1 MKIFRAASTLTI
13 ALLLAM
19 HSMAQDNTWPK
30 TITTNDGTLIKIYQ
44 PQPESFDGNTLK
56 ARSVISILD
65 KDSTEPLFGT
75 FWAISTVQTDKVNR
89 YVSLVSVRVPNLRF
103 ASEVEPDKISY
114 IKKVLESRLP
124 SATGDIS
131 LDAITTS
138 LDMDVEQ
145 KKLSKNLN
153 NTAPDILYASQPSI
167 LVTIDGEPKLQR
179 NKEWNLDAVVN
190 TPFTIVK
197 ANNGSFYLYGQK
209 HWYTSANATG
219 PYSDA
224 GTNVPANVQQV
235 ANTINNS
242 ENNDPGYTSD
252 DSIVPPGDVVSNI
265 IVTTKPAELLQ
276 TDGEPQFS
284 SLDGTQ
290 LQFITNTD
298 NDIFKYQP
306 DGQYY
311 VLLSGRWYKSGS
323 LNGPWDYVA
332 ANSLPADFAKIPEGS
347 QKDDVLANV
356 AGTQAAREAV
366 MDAQI
371 PQTAKVDRRNA
382 QADVTYDGEP
392 QFDDISGT
400 DMQYAINTQSP
411 VIRFRGT
418 YYAVDKGV
426 WFESFSPNGPWT
438 VCIERPSEVDI
449 IPPSS
454 PVYNVKYVYIYDAT
468 PDWVYTGYTPG
479 YLNTYIYNGTVVY
492 GTGFYY
498 RPWYGTYYYPRPYT
512 WGFGVS
518 YNPWEGYSLGWG
530 YGYGWFN
537 TGISVNYWRG
547 GWWGPS
553 VYRPPYQWG
562 GDYRRGGG
570 FYNNR
575 VMSYRDARVYNTN
588 IYNYRRNVVT
598 VNRVSNTT
606 RGGFRPNIPNNGVNR
621 RPVGGNV
628 YSDRQGNVYERNP
641 QGGWQQRQNRQWTPV
656 DNNRV
661 PVLEQQNQRRI
672 RGDARTQT
680 FETNRANAPQLPQP
694 GQRPVPQPRQQ
705 QTPVQQRPTP
715 VQPQQRPVPAQRPV
729 SQPTPRPA
737 PQNPPQR
744 PVRHN

>member
-1 MKIFRAASTLTI
+1 MNILRAASTLTF
-13 ALLLAM
+13 ALLLLAM
-19 HSMAQDNTWPK
+19 RSMAQDNTWPK
-30 TITTNDGTLIKIYQ
+30 SITAGDGTLIKIYQ

-103 ASEVEPDKISY
+103 ASQVDPDKISY
-114 IKKVLESRLP
+114 IKKILEARLP
-124 SATGDIS
+124 SVSGDLS

-153 NTAPDILYASQPSI
+153 NTAPEILYASKPSI

-179 NKEWNLDAVVN
+179 NKDWNLDAVVN

-197 ANNGSFYLYGQK
+197 ANNGNYYLYGQK
-209 HWYTSANATG
+209 HWYTAASATG

-224 GTNVPANVQQV
+224 GSNVPANVQQV
-235 ANTINNS
+235 ANTINNN
-242 ENNDPGYTSD
+242 ENSDPGYTSD
-252 DSIVPPGDVVSNI
+252 DSIVPPSDMVSNI

-276 TDGEPQFS
+276 TDGEPVFS
-284 SLDGTQ
+284 TLDGTQ

-306 DGQYY
+306 NGEYY
-311 VLLSGRWYKSGS
+311 VLLSGRWYKSAS

-347 QKDDVLANV
+347 PKDDVLPNI

-382 QADVTYDGEP
+382 QADVVYDGEP

-400 DMQYAINTQSP
+400 DMQYAVNTQAP

-418 YYAVDKGV
+418 YYVVDKGV

-438 VCIERPSEVDI
+438 VCIERPGEVDI
-449 IPPSS
+449 IPPSC

-498 RPWYGTYYYPRPYT
+498 RPWFGTYYYPRPYT

-518 YNPWEGYSLGWG
+518 YNPWEGYSLGWN

-537 TGISVNYWRG
+537 MGVGVNYWRGWRG
-547 GWWGPS
+547 GWWGPA

-570 FYNNR
+570 FYGNR
-575 VMSYRDARVYNTN
+575 VMSYRNVRVYNNTN
-588 IYNYRRNVVT
+588 IYNFRRNVVT
-598 VNRVSNTT
+598 VNRVGNTA
-606 RGGFRPNIPNNGVNR
+606 RGGFRPNMPNDINR
-621 RPVGGNV
+621 RPVGGV
-628 YSDRQGNVYERNP
+628 YSDRQGNVYERTP
-641 QGGWQQRQNRQWTPV
+641 QGGWQQRQNRRWEPV
-656 DNNRV
+656 DNNRT

-672 RGDARTQT
+672 RGQVRTEV
-680 FETNRANAPQLPQP
+680 FETNRGNA
-694 GQRPVPQPRQQ
+694 
-705 QTPVQQRPTP
+705 
-715 VQPQQRPVPAQRPV
+715 PQQRPVPVQGQPQQRPL
-729 SQPTPRPA
+729 PAPRPA
-737 PQNPPQR
+737 PAQTRPAQQPTQRQQNTPQR